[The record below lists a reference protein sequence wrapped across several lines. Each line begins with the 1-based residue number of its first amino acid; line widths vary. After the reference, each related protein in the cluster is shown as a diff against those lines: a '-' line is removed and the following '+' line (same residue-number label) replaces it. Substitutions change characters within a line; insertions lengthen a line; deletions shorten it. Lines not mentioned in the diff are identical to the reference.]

1 MYIEF
6 PLSVT
11 KYTNKHVY
19 HAKSMFVSW
28 NFMYNA
34 LYTSYYTFSFL
45 HNSLFIYFMYII
57 TKLSFMNFFKRF
69 VRIILEIFLTT
80 FNFYLKLMS
89 RKFSFSSF
97 YDYELFGKIIRSI
110 RTHDAML
117 EKRVYSR
124 STRVN
129 VKSLTNNVSRRYM
142 EK

>member
-1 MYIEF
+1 
-6 PLSVT
+6 
-11 KYTNKHVY
+11 
-19 HAKSMFVSW
+19 MFVSW

-89 RKFSFSSF
+89 RKLLKAR
-97 YDYELFGKIIRSI
+97 DLFFLVLR
-110 RTHDAML
+110 L
-117 EKRVYSR
+117 
-124 STRVN
+124 
-129 VKSLTNNVSRRYM
+129 
-142 EK
+142 